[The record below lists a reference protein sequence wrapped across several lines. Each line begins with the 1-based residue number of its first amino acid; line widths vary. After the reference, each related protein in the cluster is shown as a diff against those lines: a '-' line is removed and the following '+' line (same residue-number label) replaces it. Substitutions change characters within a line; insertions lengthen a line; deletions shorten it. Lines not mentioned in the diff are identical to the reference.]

1 MSSEAYMVLQSSG
14 PICILT
20 GNELS
25 QPDWWLGLNTLMVA
39 AASSP
44 GPYSSFPSN
53 PAHSGAVSFLHCVSL
68 WRSFLGLVVFASG
81 FVNPLQTVS

>member
-1 MSSEAYMVLQSSG
+1 MSSVPCMVLQSSV

-20 GNELS
+20 SNELS
-25 QPDWWLGLNTLMVA
+25 QPDRWLGLNTLMAA
-39 AASSP
+39 AASPP
-44 GPYSSFPSN
+44 GPYSSFPSS

-68 WRSFLGLVVFASG
+68 WRSFLVLVVFASE